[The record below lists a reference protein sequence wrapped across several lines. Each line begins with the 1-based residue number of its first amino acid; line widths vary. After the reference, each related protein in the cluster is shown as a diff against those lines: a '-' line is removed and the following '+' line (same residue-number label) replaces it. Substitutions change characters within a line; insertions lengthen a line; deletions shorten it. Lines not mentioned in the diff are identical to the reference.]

1 VTGSDPFMLML
12 DNLQSY
18 QQILFDLTANYLEP
32 LQGAYQRL
40 GYLAKLRQGSNG
52 AYVHEQLA
60 DTYGE
65 QAVNKVVAQT
75 HEEVFERLLE
85 MPLNAQKTDL
95 ASYVGS
101 LPGTLSS
108 KVKSCR
114 EQCLTWIPSG
124 APSYLKE
131 LYCSNLNVL
140 LELLLDD
147 TSTDPPNN

>member
-1 VTGSDPFMLML
+1 MF

-32 LQGAYQRL
+32 LKGAYQRL
-40 GYLAKLRQGSNG
+40 GYLAKLRQGSKG
-52 AYVHEQLA
+52 SYVHEQLA
-60 DTYGE
+60 GAYGE
-65 QAVNKVVAQT
+65 QAVNKVVTQT

-85 MPLNAQKTDL
+85 MPLNAQKADL
-95 ASYVGS
+95 ASYLES
-101 LPGTLSS
+101 LPGTLTT
-108 KVKSCR
+108 KVKTCR
-114 EQCLTWIPSG
+114 EQCPSWIPTG
-124 APSYLKE
+124 VPSYLKE

>member
-1 VTGSDPFMLML
+1 ML

-32 LQGAYQRL
+32 LKGAYQRL
-40 GYLAKLRQGSNG
+40 GYLARLRQGSNG
-52 AYVHEQLA
+52 QYVHEQLA
-60 DTYGE
+60 SRYGAE
-65 QAVNKVVAQT
+65 AVNKVVAQT

-85 MPLNAQKTDL
+85 MPLNAQKEDL
-95 ASYVGS
+95 GIYLES
-101 LPGTLSS
+101 LPGTLTT
-108 KVKSCR
+108 KVKNCR
-114 EQCLTWIPSG
+114 ELCPTWVPSR

-147 TSTDPPNN
+147 TSTDPPSS